1 MSILG
6 GTLISG
12 GYVYSFCY
20 IFQGV
25 RLLRGLRLFQTL
37 EYTSMTF
44 ESVKYTVCYLN
55 NYHDIALCATKLKNA
70 LDARYPKRDRTN
82 IKQKL
87 PQKSSHKIGDSP

>member
-37 EYTSMTF
+37 EYIASRFKTPPIRALALS
-44 ESVKYTVCYLN
+44 
-55 NYHDIALCATKLKNA
+55 IALV
-70 LDARYPKRDRTN
+70 Y
-82 IKQKL
+82 
-87 PQKSSHKIGDSP
+87 S